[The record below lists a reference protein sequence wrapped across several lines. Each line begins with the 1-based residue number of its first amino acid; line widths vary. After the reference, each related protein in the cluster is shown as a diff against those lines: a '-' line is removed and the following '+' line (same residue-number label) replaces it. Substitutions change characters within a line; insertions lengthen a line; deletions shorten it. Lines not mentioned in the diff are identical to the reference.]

1 MSLFVVVG
9 GGLIIRSLNFV
20 FFLLTGKSTF
30 MENLLKHRFA
40 LIKNCPPKA
49 YLFYNQYVQKKYE
62 GFILSGQLVAYEV
75 GKLL

>member
-1 MSLFVVVG
+1 
-9 GGLIIRSLNFV
+9 
-20 FFLLTGKSTF
+20 